1 MFILNIP
8 KLFRSL
14 RSLPRQSYE
23 DGRQHR
29 EDVGLNERHKQF
41 QTIHE
46 HTKQHRHDRK
56 AAVQSG
62 SKLSGQEY
70 HGHNSKN
77 HEVSREDVGEKP
89 DHQAERLCEYADDL
103 NRRHQRQRYFQ
114 PSRDLRPKNILPVM
128 LVTEYIDN
136 EEGEQRQHERHGD
149 VAGDVSSSGEERH
162 DPHQVVNEYEEKRC
176 QKVRRVP
183 LVVLSHTAFDD
194 IILDHRHEHLH
205 QTDSAFRSLLTGIV
219 LPVPFG
225 GSEHDEQQQSTVD
238 HQAEHV
244 LRDGKVPRPHLGAV
258 SGTLDY
264 LILVLAPG
272 RGDVEAFIFPV
283 LQMPGTEYME
293 AVPGFAHDYYRQ
305 RDADRMAFHSG
316 DVPLVGVA
324 DVAIEI
330 FIHIE
335 ATALPL
341 RGQRQRKQ
349 KTNEYVDPLSHHSS
363 TQATT

>member
-1 MFILNIP
+1 M
-8 KLFRSL
+8 
-14 RSLPRQSYE
+14 
-23 DGRQHR
+23 
-29 EDVGLNERHKQF
+29 
-41 QTIHE
+41 
-46 HTKQHRHDRK
+46 
-56 AAVQSG
+56 
-62 SKLSGQEY
+62 
-70 HGHNSKN
+70 
-77 HEVSREDVGEKP
+77 SREDVGEKP
-89 DHQAERLCEYADDL
+89 DHQTERFGEHTDDL
-103 NRRHQRQRYFQ
+103 DRRHQRQRHFQ
-114 PSRDLRPKNILPVM
+114 PGRHVRPKNVLPIM
-128 LVTEYIDN
+128 LVTEYVDD
-136 EEGEQRQHERHGD
+136 EEREQRQHEGHGD
-149 VAGDVSSSGEERH
+149 VAGDVGSSREERH
-162 DPHQVVNEYEEKRC
+162 DSHQVVYEYEEERC
-176 QKVRRVP
+176 QQVRRVP
-183 LVVLSHTAFDD
+183 FVVLSHAALYD

-205 QTDSAFRSLLTGIV
+205 QAYHAFRSLLTGVV
-219 LPVPFG
+219 LPVPSG
-225 GSEHDEQQQSTVD
+225 GSKHDEQQQSTVD

-244 LRDGKVPRPHLGAV
+244 LRDGKVPRPHLRAV

-293 AVPGFAHDYYRQ
+293 AVPGFAHGYYRQ

-335 ATALPL
+335 ASALLL

-363 TQATT
+363 THATT